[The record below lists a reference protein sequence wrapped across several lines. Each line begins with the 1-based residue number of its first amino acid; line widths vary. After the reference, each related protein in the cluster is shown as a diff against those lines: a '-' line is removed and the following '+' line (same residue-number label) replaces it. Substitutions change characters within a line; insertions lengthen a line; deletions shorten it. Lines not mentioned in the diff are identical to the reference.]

1 MARAGLENHC
11 LGSLRRRDGP
21 PGGGVCIQPGT
32 EHGPARRLASSGKL
46 LSARRLAAH
55 GPGRLPACARARFC
69 FQDGLDPTRRGARAE
84 AASRVSRAGLTFS
97 CFVFQGDVV
106 WRNMKCNPIVQ
117 GTHCSRASER
127 GEK

>member
-11 LGSLRRRDGP
+11 LGSLRRCNSP
-21 PGGGVCIQPGT
+21 PSASSPA
-32 EHGPARRLASSGKL
+32 PSAARRLASSGKL

>member
-1 MARAGLENHC
+1 MARAGLEHHC
-11 LGSLRRRDGP
+11 LGGLRRRDGP

-32 EHGPARRLASSGKL
+32 ERGPA
-46 LSARRLAAH
+46 ARFLGEAALCAAPG
-55 GPGRLPACARARFC
+55 GPRARARFC